1 MLKHFKILFFS
12 IVVLSYIEHLAAE
25 ITVNELVLST
35 KKPLHIKILE
45 ALPKQAKITYCPVD
59 AKNTIIEFMDY
70 LCGYCKKIHPEL
82 LKIVDERNDVRV
94 FFIQHP
100 ILSENSKTLSRY
112 VLAANLQ
119 NKGFDLHDSI
129 LSISGSITQ
138 KKIEKSIDKIGINKV
153 QLNIDI
159 GRPDINNMIQL
170 STFLANGIG
179 ARGTPT
185 LFINE
190 EFIGGFIQKQQIIS
204 LLK

>member
-1 MLKHFKILFFS
+1 
-12 IVVLSYIEHLAAE
+12 
-25 ITVNELVLST
+25 
-35 KKPLHIKILE
+35 
-45 ALPKQAKITYCPVD
+45 
-59 AKNTIIEFMDY
+59 MDY

-138 KKIEKSIDKIGINKV
+138 KKIIPTNKIKTSLHRFNV
-153 QLNIDI
+153 H
-159 GRPDINNMIQL
+159 RFCETL
-170 STFLANGIG
+170 SLERNAKRKDSAVSPCLSYIHVVY
-179 ARGTPT
+179 
-185 LFINE
+185 L
-190 EFIGGFIQKQQIIS
+190 
-204 LLK
+204 